1 MASTTGDPVIET
13 EGFTKYYGRN
23 RGITDLDLKVPR
35 GTIFGF
41 LGPNGAGKTTTIRLL
56 LDFIRPT
63 SGSARIFG
71 LNVRRGSLEI
81 KRRLGYLP
89 SEPAFYDNLT
99 ARTFLEFAGRLSAS
113 NPGHRISALA
123 ERIDLDLD
131 RPLGQ
136 LSRGNRQKT
145 AIVNAFMG
153 DPELIIMD
161 EPTTGLDPLVQWEFR
176 KLVADTRDAGCTV
189 FFSSHTLSEVEHLCD
204 QVGIIRD
211 GRLIAIRS
219 IADLKKE
226 AVQPLEIV
234 FDTPVDPQK
243 FSALPGVMSVTV
255 AGAHLHL
262 SVVGSLDPVIKAASG
277 YTVIA
282 IKSHEAS
289 LEDTFLNMFK
299 ASDHVD
305 A

>member
-1 MASTTGDPVIET
+1 MASMTDDPVIET
-13 EGFTKYYGRN
+13 EGFTKYYGRD
-23 RGITDLDLKVPR
+23 RGIVGLDLKVPR

-71 LNVRRGSLEI
+71 LNVRRCSLEI

-89 SEPAFYDNLT
+89 SEPAFYDDLT
-99 ARTFLEFAGRLSAS
+99 ARTFLEFSGRLSAR
-113 NPGHRISALA
+113 NRGHRISALA

-176 KLVADTRDAGCTV
+176 KLVEDIRDAGCTV
-189 FFSSHTLSEVEHLCD
+189 FFSSHTLSDVEHLCD
-204 QVGIIRD
+204 HVGIIRD

-219 IADLKKE
+219 VADLKKE
-226 AVQPLEIV
+226 TVQPLEIV
-234 FDTPVDPQK
+234 FDTPIDPQK
-243 FSALPGVMSVTV
+243 FLHCRALSQRPRPALICISPSS
-255 AGAHLHL
+255 AHLTQ
-262 SVVGSLDPVIKAASG
+262 S
-277 YTVIA
+277 
-282 IKSHEAS
+282 
-289 LEDTFLNMFK
+289 
-299 ASDHVD
+299 
-305 A
+305 